1 MSSLGDKFIG
11 KVVEKLLERLS
22 GKCKIRIVVDLKQH
36 SNGTVKGEIVIGLEE
51 IE

>member
-22 GKCKIRIVVDLKQH
+22 EKCKIRIAVDLKQH
-36 SNGTVKGEIVIGLEE
+36 NGIVKGEIVIGLEE
-51 IE
+51 LE